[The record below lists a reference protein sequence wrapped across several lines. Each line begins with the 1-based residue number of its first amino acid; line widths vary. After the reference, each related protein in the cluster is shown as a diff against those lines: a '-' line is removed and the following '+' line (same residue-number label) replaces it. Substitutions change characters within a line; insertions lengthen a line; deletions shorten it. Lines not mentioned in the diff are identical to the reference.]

1 MTLSEQIKQIISDEG
16 LMQAQVAKEVGV
28 SASILSQYL
37 NGSYKGDNKG
47 VEIAAKNWLKSR
59 SDKNKVF
66 IEAPLFIETATAK
79 QIFNTLEF
87 ARLLGSFAIVYGASG
102 VGKTRSAQEYKHAN
116 SNVWMVT
123 ASPSRS
129 SLAEILYEI
138 TLELGIGDAPRRA
151 GLLARLISK
160 KLERTG
166 GLMII
171 DEADHLP
178 YAALEE
184 IRILQEETGIGFVL
198 IVNDKVYNR
207 LRGGVNQAHEFA
219 RLWSR
224 VGKKTSIQKCKKADV
239 VAIAKAWNLDT
250 EDKELMTAL
259 NEIGGAAGGLR
270 ALTQYL
276 RLAGMTARGNNTTIS
291 LELIMAAKNEM
302 EADK

>member
-1 MTLSEQIKQIISDEG
+1 MTLISQLKQIIQSEN
-16 LMQAQVAKEVGV
+16 LVQAKVAREIGV
-28 SASILSQYL
+28 SPSILSQFL
-37 NGSYKGDNKG
+37 NGSYKGDNESVKRS
-47 VEIAAKNWLKSR
+47 VENWIKSR
-59 SDKNKVF
+59 SEKVKVF
-66 IEAPLFIETATAK
+66 VEAPLFIETATAK

-102 VGKTRSAQEYKHAN
+102 VGKTRAAQEYKAEN
-116 SNVWMVT
+116 SNVWMIT

-129 SLAEILYEI
+129 TLAEILYEMA
-138 TLELGIGDAPRRA
+138 LELNLNDAPHRA
-151 GLLARLISK
+151 GRLARLVAK

-198 IVNDKVYNR
+198 IGNDRVYNR
-207 LRGGVNQAHEFA
+207 LRGGINQAHEYA

-239 VAIAKAWNLDT
+239 VAIARAWNLNI
-250 EDKELMTAL
+250 EDKDLMTVL
-259 NEIGGAAGGLR
+259 HEIGGAAGGLR

-276 RLAGMTARGNNTTIS
+276 RLAGITAKGNNTVIS
-291 LELIMAAKNEM
+291 LELILAAKNEM
-302 EADK
+302 EGGN